1 MRSRGYSLLILQKK
15 RAFKCV
21 DFSEPSKLEVATPD
35 ADALARD
42 ASGDTERCCAWRG
55 ERGQLA
61 VEDLGDM
68 IVVYLVQFFFNELI

>member
-1 MRSRGYSLLILQKK
+1 
-15 RAFKCV
+15 
-21 DFSEPSKLEVATPD
+21 VATPD

-42 ASGDTERCCAWRG
+42 ASGDTERCCVWRG